1 MCCSIAAATTDG
13 VAVSGAPHGLFFA
26 PDQALTRVGWEV
38 REMPSSA
45 RGGGGTTTIWTMY
58 GSAASEWIQTA
69 MEGGGNGSGS
79 ISVVGN
85 GNNVG
90 QQPPKQPYHIHPV
103 PYDGPVR
110 VGYGGRRERMYAYA
124 GIEALEAKFE
134 SGGNGG
140 ARGGGGDGSD
150 GMLTL
155 TVRTYLAGLVD
166 EAKVTF
172 SPWG

>member
-1 MCCSIAAATTDG
+1 M
-13 VAVSGAPHGLFFA
+13 PPYGLFFT
-26 PDQALTRVGWEV
+26 PDQARTRGGWEV
-38 REMPSSA
+38 REVA
-45 RGGGGTTTIWTMY
+45 GRANRTTTATTTTTVWTLY
-58 GSAASEWIQTA
+58 GNAASEWLQTA
-69 MEGGGNGSGS
+69 MEGGGGG
-79 ISVVGN
+79 GT
-85 GNNVG
+85 GG
-90 QQPPKQPYHIHPV
+90 GDFGGAPPAAAARQPYHIHPV

-110 VGYGGRRERMYAYA
+110 VGYGGKRQRMYAYA

-134 SGGNGG
+134 SIG
-140 ARGGGGDGSD
+140 ATCTGCNDNNHGGGGGGGD